1 MGEIQGMHTSVQ
13 VTLPEQRQSGLL
25 ALPARVDADWL
36 AAYVTARHEK
46 KIALQLNR
54 RGVPYLLPLYRSIRR
69 WKDRR
74 KELDLPLFPGYIFVN
89 IAMKDR
95 LRVQS
100 VPGVVHFVQFNGQP
114 AFIPQN
120 EIDNLR
126 RGLSTGATVE
136 PHPFLTVGRKV
147 RVRSGAMAGLEGVLT
162 RRKDKFRVV
171 ITIELIQRSLAVEVD
186 EGDIEPS

>member
-1 MGEIQGMHTSVQ
+1 MGKIQGMHTSVQ
-13 VTLPEQRQSGLL
+13 VTLPEQQQPELL
-25 ALPARVDADWL
+25 VLPTRFDAPWL

-54 RGVPYLLPLYRSIRR
+54 RSVPYLLPLYRSVRR

-89 IAMKDR
+89 IAVKDR

-100 VPGVVHFVQFNGQP
+100 VPGVVHFVHFNGQP
-114 AFIPQN
+114 AVIPQN

-126 RGLSTGATVE
+126 RGLSTGSTVE

-162 RRKDKFRVV
+162 RKKDKFRVV

>member
-1 MGEIQGMHTSVQ
+1 
-13 VTLPEQRQSGLL
+13 
-25 ALPARVDADWL
+25 
-36 AAYVTARHEK
+36 
-46 KIALQLNR
+46 
-54 RGVPYLLPLYRSIRR
+54 R

-114 AFIPQN
+114 AVIPQN

-147 RVRSGAMAGLEGVLT
+147 RVRRGAMAGLEGVLT

-186 EGDIEPS
+186 EGDVEPS